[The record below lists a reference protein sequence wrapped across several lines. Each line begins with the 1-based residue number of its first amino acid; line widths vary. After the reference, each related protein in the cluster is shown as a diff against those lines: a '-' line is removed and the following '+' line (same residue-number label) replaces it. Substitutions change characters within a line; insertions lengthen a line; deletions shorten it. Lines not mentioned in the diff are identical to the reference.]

1 MNTKEKRTIGE
12 ELIGTHQN
20 TKSSDD
26 LSLYDNLVV
35 NHYLKKKLYFYDN
48 DSSFASS
55 PMPSF
60 SLRINL

>member
-1 MNTKEKRTIGE
+1 MSTKGKRTIGE

-35 NHYLKKKLYFYDN
+35 NHY
-48 DSSFASS
+48 
-55 PMPSF
+55 
-60 SLRINL
+60 